1 MKKSFIILVITLISA
16 CANVSVT
23 KTADGFYPPTNPS
36 LVQILKTLPERKYI
50 ELGTVTASGFDSGD
64 VAKMHNALRSQSAD
78 LGANAVILT
87 DEGLVPTGF
96 GNYDRWGTGVAI
108 VFADED

>member
-1 MKKSFIILVITLISA
+1 MKKFFIILVISLISA

-36 LVQILKTLPERKYI
+36 LVKILKTLPDQKYI
-50 ELGTVTASGFDSGD
+50 ELGTVTASGFDAND

-87 DEGLVPTGF
+87 DEGLVPKGF
-96 GNYDRWGTGVAI
+96 GSYDRWGTGVAI
-108 VFADED
+108 VFTDED